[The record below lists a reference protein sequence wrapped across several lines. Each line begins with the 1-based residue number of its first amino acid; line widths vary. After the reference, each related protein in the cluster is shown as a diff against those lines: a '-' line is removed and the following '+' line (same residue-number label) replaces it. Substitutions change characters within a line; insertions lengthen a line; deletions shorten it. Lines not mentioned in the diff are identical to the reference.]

1 MIKNNDKEKSKSGE
15 QKTLKCQLIFLGGV
29 GVLGGWFSFWCLFYL
44 IAN

>member
-1 MIKNNDKEKSKSGE
+1 MIKNNDKEKSENCE
-15 QKTLKCQLIFLGGV
+15 QKTLKCQLIFGGV